1 MMRSLRAEWQKAKRR
16 HDLLACLLLPL
27 AVLLW
32 AWYAAPDG
40 SDSMASGYH
49 ALLYSVPIMNTVLLP
64 IGMAMLASRLWDV
77 EVKGNFP
84 KLLYTLQSRQSL
96 FAAKSLLGAGEIFL
110 IVLLELLGI
119 VCLGLRNGYQDT
131 PSASQLLYLFLCT
144 GTVSLMLFFSELMLT
159 VLLAN
164 PLPALCTGIAGA
176 LIGLFAAFMPPV
188 FCYFIPWSY
197 CIPLGSYRLASW
209 DPDTRIVVYDIRG
222 FNIPLLV
229 WCIFLGF
236 LFFRIT
242 WHAIRTKEV

>member
-110 IVLLELLGI
+110 IVLLNCWVSFALA
-119 VCLGLRNGYQDT
+119 
-131 PSASQLLYLFLCT
+131 SAAAIRT
-144 GTVSLMLFFSELMLT
+144 H
-159 VLLAN
+159 
-164 PLPALCTGIAGA
+164 PLPA
-176 LIGLFAAFMPPV
+176 
-188 FCYFIPWSY
+188 SS
-197 CIPLGSYRLASW
+197 CICSSAPARSA
-209 DPDTRIVVYDIRG
+209 
-222 FNIPLLV
+222 
-229 WCIFLGF
+229 
-236 LFFRIT
+236 
-242 WHAIRTKEV
+242 

>member
-119 VCLGLRNGYQDT
+119 VCLALRNGYQDT
-131 PSASQLLYLFLCT
+131 PSAGQLLYLFLCT

-176 LIGLFAAFMPPV
+176 LIGLFAAFMPRFSAILSPGVTV
-188 FCYFIPWSY
+188 FRWAVTASPPGIPTPELWSMTSAVSTFRCWY
-197 CIPLGSYRLASW
+197 G
-209 DPDTRIVVYDIRG
+209 V
-222 FNIPLLV
+222 
-229 WCIFLGF
+229 
-236 LFFRIT
+236 FF
-242 WHAIRTKEV
+242 WVFSFSG